1 MEHNKVNISSNST
14 NNAEVNHTWNG
25 TLVNMDALHLL
36 IYPCPCVG
44 EDGGCG
50 CLKQCRAVL
59 QCLQINIQIN
69 WQYRTYKT

>member
-36 IYPCPCVG
+36 IYPCPCVV

-59 QCLQINIQIN
+59 QCLQIN
-69 WQYRTYKT
+69 K